1 MKALL
6 IFTFIAYG
14 LCAEAKI
21 NVVTSNQDLAEV
33 VRAIG
38 GDQVVVQSLLRGN
51 EDPHYAEA
59 RPDYILKVS
68 RADVVC
74 AQGLELEIGWLPKV
88 LSKSGNAKVQDGGTG
103 SCFLGK
109 AIKALDIPTGVINR
123 SLGDVHPEGNPH
135 FNLALP
141 KLAEGGA
148 EVVRM
153 LSQVSPAQSS
163 VFASN
168 YDAYK
173 KRLLD
178 LHTELQKTVKKK
190 KVMEYHKE
198 FTYFFDSY
206 GLESAGSLEEKPGM
220 PPSAARIA
228 LVAQKAKENKVAVL
242 FATPSAPHKTLERF
256 QELSGVPVVIV
267 PSYVPT
273 TGETKTVED
282 LQRLLINSIP

>member
-6 IFTFIAYG
+6 VLFAALTG
-14 LCAEAKI
+14 LPAQAKI
-21 NVVTSNQDLAEV
+21 QVVTTTQDVAEV

-38 GDQVVVQSLLRGN
+38 GDHVLVQSLLRGN

-74 AQGLELEIGWLPKV
+74 AQGLELEVGWLPKV
-88 LSKSGNAKVQDGGTG
+88 LSKSGNARVQDGGTG

-109 AIKALDIPTGVINR
+109 AIKALEVPVGVINR

-135 FNLALP
+135 FNLSLL
-141 KLAEGGA
+141 KLAESGA
-148 EVVRM
+148 EVVRV
-153 LSQVSPAQSS
+153 LSQVLPAQSS
-163 VFASN
+163 SFKKN
-168 YDAYK
+168 YDTYK
-173 KRLLD
+173 KSLTD
-178 LHTELQKTVKKK
+178 LHSDLKKNMRKK

-228 LVAQKAKENKVAVL
+228 LVAQKAKESHVAVL
-242 FATPSAPHKTLERF
+242 FASPSAPHKTLERF
-256 QELSGVPVVIV
+256 QELSGIPVVIV

-273 TGETKTVED
+273 TGTTKTVD
-282 LQRLLINSIP
+282 ALQRLLINSIP